1 IVEST
6 VNGTNPVGTKDAK
19 SNAENGIGTNS
30 IVDFNI
36 KNEGDQIVNADG
48 TTGRPSEIGLAHE
61 LIHAES
67 MMLGNNKTSQKLPNV
82 IDPDSK
88 KPGKVTREEIKTR
101 IRENIIRKEQN
112 IKARATIVE

>member
-1 IVEST
+1 
-6 VNGTNPVGTKDAK
+6 
-19 SNAENGIGTNS
+19 
-30 IVDFNI
+30 
-36 KNEGDQIVNADG
+36 
-48 TTGRPSEIGLAHE
+48 
-61 LIHAES
+61 

>member
-1 IVEST
+1 M
-6 VNGTNPVGTKDAK
+6 
-19 SNAENGIGTNS
+19 
-30 IVDFNI
+30 DFNI

-88 KPGKVTREEIKTR
+88 KPGKVTREEIKQEFVK
-101 IRENIIRKEQN
+101 ILLEKNKILKLEQQL
-112 IKARATIVE
+112 